1 MSSIRKSEQASKDIM
16 SLFLRIVNKYNAM
29 EKLPVAHG
37 KSGELFHSERHML
50 DAIAANTDL
59 NITEHAAAL
68 GVTKG
73 AISQIARKLEDKGFV
88 RRQKKGGNNKEVYLE
103 LTGQG
108 RKVAES
114 RKQLNEETLKPLLD
128 ELSRHSAGEVDFL
141 VAMFHWFDAYFDES
155 KKRMETRVAER

>member
-1 MSSIRKSEQASKDIM
+1 M

-37 KSGELFHSERHML
+37 KTGELYHSERHML
-50 DAIAANTDL
+50 DAVAANTDL

-73 AISQIARKLEDKGFV
+73 AISQIAKKLEEKGFV
-88 RRQKKGGNNKEVYLE
+88 RRYKRGGNDKEVYLE

-108 RKVAES
+108 RKIAES
-114 RKQLNEETLKPLLD
+114 RKKLNEETMKPLLD
-128 ELSRHSAGEVDFL
+128 ELSRHSAKEVDFL
-141 VAMFHWFDAYFDES
+141 VNMFRWLDGYFDES
-155 KKRMETRVAER
+155 RKQMEAKAAGH